1 MGRHLAVDRRRGV
14 AGWPLVALG
23 VVVLLVAGAVVYF
36 ALLRRG
42 DAVDRAGCADTVT
55 LPVLASSGSSAVAK
69 VLSDSF
75 NATTPV
81 ARSSCL
87 TTSVTT
93 LPSPDAV
100 RALAAGWAGRSEPPP
115 GVWIT
120 DDGAALSALD
130 RAASDLT
137 AGRDADPLASSPV
150 VLAVR
155 DADAVAGRRLSWTEL
170 PRELGARGSVKSA
183 DGSPIPLAIP
193 DPRTNRASGYA
204 LNSIVASGDAAPTVA
219 AVRAAAGRLKQLG
232 SARSGAKTTTD
243 ALRQL
248 AAGSAPGAV
257 PVTEAELAAFNAGNG
272 ARLTAVYPAG
282 ATAGDQVFVV
292 GIAAKWLTPTM
303 QDAATR
309 FHAYARS
316 DSGKKVLAGVHL
328 RVPGVTTAAAPG
340 INPDAAVRPLPPAES
355 GVTAALAGALG
366 LPAVAGSPAATS
378 GPTKTATPGP
388 SRALESSPTSSR
400 APASTVQ
407 PSGTST
413 APPAPEPTG
422 GGSSGTAVSSTTL
435 SSTSSSST
443 SSPGTSSSSTSSSST
458 FSSSPSSSRPV
469 DPAYLTITFLVDT
482 SSTWGTVVAGR
493 SRTAWLQQALTGTIS
508 AAANVDVGLVSTSS
522 AVGDAGYA
530 TLVPAGPLT
539 GDVNGST
546 RSAAL
551 ATAIAG
557 LQAAGS
563 RRTYAAL
570 PSVVAEAAKTAGAG
584 RPHRVVLITDGPDQ
598 TPGMP
603 LDQVLASLKTGP
615 ANNPDLHLDVL
626 GVGEAAPDAA
636 LRTIADAGRGSY
648 TQVRRTPELPAILT
662 SVVTGR

>member
-1 MGRHLAVDRRRGV
+1 MGRHLAVDRRRGI

-23 VVVLLVAGAVVYF
+23 VVVLLVVGAVVYF

-42 DAVDRAGCADTVT
+42 DAGNRAGCADTVT
-55 LPVLASSGSSAVAK
+55 LPVLASTGSSAAAK

-75 NATTPV
+75 NATAPV

-87 TTSVTT
+87 TTTVTT

-100 RALAAGWAGRSEPPP
+100 TALAAGWAGRHQPPP

-120 DDGAALSALD
+120 DDGAALAALD
-130 RAASDLT
+130 RSASDLT

-155 DADAVAGRRLSWTEL
+155 VADAAVGGQLSWTAL
-170 PRELGARGSVKSA
+170 PSQLGVRGSVKSA

-204 LNSIVASGDAAPTVA
+204 LNSIVATGDAAPTVA
-219 AVRAAAGRLKQLG
+219 AVRASAGRLRQLG

-243 ALRQL
+243 ALQQL
-248 AAGSAPGAV
+248 AAGSVSGAV

-272 ARLTAVYPAG
+272 TRLTAVYPAG
-282 ATAGDQVFVV
+282 ATAGDQMFVV
-292 GIAAKWLTPTM
+292 GITATWVTPTL

-316 DSGKKVLAGVHL
+316 EAGKKVLAGVHL
-328 RVPGVTTAAAPG
+328 RVQGATTPAAPG
-340 INPDAAVRPLPPAES
+340 INPDAAVRPLPPAEP
-355 GVTAALAGALG
+355 GVTAALAGTLG
-366 LPAVAGSPAATS
+366 LPEVPGSPGTTR
-378 GPTKTATPGP
+378 PTTTATPVP
-388 SRALESSPTSSR
+388 SRALELSPTST
-400 APASTVQ
+400 STVKP
-407 PSGTST
+407 PSGTS
-413 APPAPEPTG
+413 PEPTG
-422 GGSSGTAVSSTTL
+422 GGPSGSAQLSSTPVSSTPVASTSSGT
-435 SSTSSSST
+435 
-443 SSPGTSSSSTSSSST
+443 
-458 FSSSPSSSRPV
+458 SSSRPV
-469 DPAYLTITFLVDT
+469 NPASLTITFLVDT
-482 SSTWGTVVAGR
+482 SSTWGTVVSGR
-493 SRTAWLQQALTGTIS
+493 SRTAWLQQALTGAIS
-508 AAANVDVGLVSTSS
+508 AAGNVDVGLVSTSS

-557 LQAAGS
+557 LQPVGS

-570 PSVVAEAAKTAGAG
+570 PAVVAEAAKTAGPG

-615 ANNPDLHLDVL
+615 ANNPDLPLDIL
-626 GVGEAAPDAA
+626 GVGEAAPDSA

-648 TQVRRTPELPAILT
+648 TQVRHTPELPAILT

>member
-23 VVVLLVAGAVVYF
+23 VVVLLVVGAVVYF

-42 DAVDRAGCADTVT
+42 DAGNRAGCADTVT
-55 LPVLASSGSSAVAK
+55 LPVLASTGSSAAAK

-75 NATTPV
+75 NATAPV

-87 TTSVTT
+87 TTTVTT

-100 RALAAGWAGRSEPPP
+100 TALAAGWAGRHQPPP

-120 DDGAALSALD
+120 DDGAALAALD
-130 RAASDLT
+130 RSASDLT

-155 DADAVAGRRLSWTEL
+155 AADAAVGGQLSWTAL
-170 PRELGARGSVKSA
+170 PSQLGARGSVKSA

-204 LNSIVASGDAAPTVA
+204 LNSIVATGDAAPTVA
-219 AVRAAAGRLKQLG
+219 AVRVSAGRLRQLG

-243 ALRQL
+243 ALQQL
-248 AAGSAPGAV
+248 AAGSVSGAV

-272 ARLTAVYPAG
+272 TRLTAVYPAG
-282 ATAGDQVFVV
+282 ATAGDQMFVV
-292 GIAAKWLTPTM
+292 GITATWVTPTL

-316 DSGKKVLAGVHL
+316 EAGKKVLAGVHL
-328 RVPGVTTAAAPG
+328 RVQGATTPAAPG
-340 INPDAAVRPLPPAES
+340 INPDAAVRPLPPAEP
-355 GVTAALAGALG
+355 GVTAALAGTLG
-366 LPAVAGSPAATS
+366 LPEAPGSPGTTR
-378 GPTKTATPGP
+378 PTTTATPVP
-388 SRALESSPTSSR
+388 SRALELSPTSSP
-400 APASTVQ
+400 APTSTVKP
-407 PSGTST
+407 PSGTS
-413 APPAPEPTG
+413 PASPTPEPTG
-422 GGSSGTAVSSTTL
+422 GGPSGSAQLSSTAVSSTPVA
-435 SSTSSSST
+435 STSS
-443 SSPGTSSSSTSSSST
+443 GT
-458 FSSSPSSSRPV
+458 SSSRPV
-469 DPAYLTITFLVDT
+469 NPASLTITFLVDT
-482 SSTWGTVVAGR
+482 SSTWGTVVSGR
-493 SRTAWLQQALTGTIS
+493 SRTAWLQQALTGAIS
-508 AAANVDVGLVSTSS
+508 AAGNVDVGLVSTSS

-557 LQAAGS
+557 LQPVGS

-570 PSVVAEAAKTAGAG
+570 PAVVAGAAKTAGPG

-603 LDQVLASLKTGP
+603 LDQVLASLKTGS
-615 ANNPDLHLDVL
+615 ANNPDLHLDIL

-648 TQVRRTPELPAILT
+648 TQVRRTPDLPAILT

>member
-23 VVVLLVAGAVVYF
+23 VVVLLVVGAVVYF

-42 DAVDRAGCADTVT
+42 DAGNRAGCADTVT
-55 LPVLASSGSSAVAK
+55 LPVLASTGSSAAAK

-75 NATTPV
+75 NATAPV

-87 TTSVTT
+87 TTTVTT

-100 RALAAGWAGRSEPPP
+100 TALAAGWAGRHQPPP

-120 DDGAALSALD
+120 DDGAALAALD
-130 RAASDLT
+130 RSASDLT

-155 DADAVAGRRLSWTEL
+155 AADAAVGGQLSWTAL
-170 PRELGARGSVKSA
+170 PSQLGARGSVKSA

-204 LNSIVASGDAAPTVA
+204 LNSIVATGDAAPTVA
-219 AVRAAAGRLKQLG
+219 AVRVSAGRLRQLG

-243 ALRQL
+243 ALQQL
-248 AAGSAPGAV
+248 AAGSVSGAV

-272 ARLTAVYPAG
+272 TRLTAVYPAG
-282 ATAGDQVFVV
+282 ATAGDQMFVV
-292 GIAAKWLTPTM
+292 GITASWMTPTL

-309 FHAYARS
+309 FHAYTRS
-316 DSGKKVLAGVHL
+316 EAGKKVLAGVHL
-328 RVPGVTTAAAPG
+328 RVQGATTPAAPG
-340 INPDAAVRPLPPAES
+340 INPDAAVRPLPPAEP
-355 GVTAALAGALG
+355 GVTAALAGTLG
-366 LPAVAGSPAATS
+366 LPEVPGSPGTTR
-378 GPTKTATPGP
+378 PTTTATPVP
-388 SRALESSPTSSR
+388 SRALELSPTSSP
-400 APASTVQ
+400 APTSTVKP
-407 PSGTST
+407 PSGTS
-413 APPAPEPTG
+413 PASPTPEPTG
-422 GGSSGTAVSSTTL
+422 GGPSGSAQLSSTAVSSTPVA
-435 SSTSSSST
+435 STSS
-443 SSPGTSSSSTSSSST
+443 GT
-458 FSSSPSSSRPV
+458 SSSRPV
-469 DPAYLTITFLVDT
+469 NPASLTITFLVDT
-482 SSTWGTVVAGR
+482 SSTWGTVVSGR
-493 SRTAWLQQALTGTIS
+493 SRTAWLQQALTGAIS
-508 AAANVDVGLVSTSS
+508 AAGNVDVGLVSTSS

-557 LQAAGS
+557 LQPVGS

-570 PSVVAEAAKTAGAG
+570 PAVVAGAAKTAGPG

-603 LDQVLASLKTGP
+603 LDQVLASLKTGS
-615 ANNPDLHLDVL
+615 ANNPDLHLDIL

-648 TQVRRTPELPAILT
+648 TQVRRTPDLPAILT

>member
-1 MGRHLAVDRRRGV
+1 MGRHLAVDRRRGI

-23 VVVLLVAGAVVYF
+23 VVVLLVVGAVVYF

-42 DAVDRAGCADTVT
+42 DAGNRAGCADTVT
-55 LPVLASSGSSAVAK
+55 LPALASTGSSAAAK

-75 NATTPV
+75 NATAPV

-87 TTSVTT
+87 TTTVTT

-100 RALAAGWAGRSEPPP
+100 TALAAGWAGRHQPPP

-120 DDGAALSALD
+120 DDGAALAALD
-130 RAASDLT
+130 RSASDLT

-155 DADAVAGRRLSWTEL
+155 AADAAVGGQLSWTAL
-170 PRELGARGSVKSA
+170 PSQLGVRGSVKSA

-204 LNSIVASGDAAPTVA
+204 LNSIVATGDAAPTVA
-219 AVRAAAGRLKQLG
+219 AVRASAGRLRQLG

-243 ALRQL
+243 ALQQL
-248 AAGSAPGAV
+248 AAGSVSGAV

-272 ARLTAVYPAG
+272 TRLTAVYPAG
-282 ATAGDQVFVV
+282 ATAGDQMFVV
-292 GIAAKWLTPTM
+292 GITATWVTPTL

-316 DSGKKVLAGVHL
+316 EAGKKVLAGVHL
-328 RVPGVTTAAAPG
+328 RVQGATTPAAPG
-340 INPDAAVRPLPPAES
+340 INPDAAVRPLPPAEP
-355 GVTAALAGALG
+355 GVTAALAGTLG
-366 LPAVAGSPAATS
+366 LPEVPGSPGTTR
-378 GPTKTATPGP
+378 PTTTATPVP
-388 SRALESSPTSSR
+388 SRALELSPTSSP
-400 APASTVQ
+400 APTSTVKP
-407 PSGTST
+407 PSGTS
-413 APPAPEPTG
+413 PASPTPKPTG
-422 GGSSGTAVSSTTL
+422 GGPSGSAQLSSTAVSSTPVA
-435 SSTSSSST
+435 STSS
-443 SSPGTSSSSTSSSST
+443 GT
-458 FSSSPSSSRPV
+458 SSSRPV
-469 DPAYLTITFLVDT
+469 NPASLTITFLVDT
-482 SSTWGTVVAGR
+482 SSTWGTVVSGR
-493 SRTAWLQQALTGTIS
+493 SRTAWLQQALTGAIS
-508 AAANVDVGLVSTSS
+508 AAGNVDVGLVSTSS

-557 LQAAGS
+557 LQPVGS

-570 PSVVAEAAKTAGAG
+570 PAVVAEAAKTAGPG

-603 LDQVLASLKTGP
+603 LDQVLASLKTGS
-615 ANNPDLHLDVL
+615 ANNPDLHLDIL

-648 TQVRRTPELPAILT
+648 TQVRHTPELPAILT

>member
-23 VVVLLVAGAVVYF
+23 VVVLLVVGAVVYF

-42 DAVDRAGCADTVT
+42 DAGNRAGCADTVT
-55 LPVLASSGSSAVAK
+55 LPVLASTGSSAAAK

-75 NATTPV
+75 NATAPV

-87 TTSVTT
+87 TTTVTT

-100 RALAAGWAGRSEPPP
+100 TALAAGWAGRHQPPP

-120 DDGAALSALD
+120 DDGAALAALD
-130 RAASDLT
+130 RSASDLT

-155 DADAVAGRRLSWTEL
+155 AADAAVGGQLSWTAL
-170 PRELGARGSVKSA
+170 PSQLGARGSVKSA

-204 LNSIVASGDAAPTVA
+204 LNSIVATGDAAPTVA
-219 AVRAAAGRLKQLG
+219 AVRVSAGRLRQLG

-243 ALRQL
+243 ALQQL
-248 AAGSAPGAV
+248 AAGSVSGAV

-272 ARLTAVYPAG
+272 TRLTAVYPAG
-282 ATAGDQVFVV
+282 ATAGDQMFVV
-292 GIAAKWLTPTM
+292 GITATWMTPTL

-309 FHAYARS
+309 FHAYTRS
-316 DSGKKVLAGVHL
+316 EAGKKVLAGVHL
-328 RVPGVTTAAAPG
+328 RVQGATTPAAPG
-340 INPDAAVRPLPPAES
+340 INPDAAVRPLPPAEP
-355 GVTAALAGALG
+355 GVTAALAGTLG
-366 LPAVAGSPAATS
+366 LPEVPGSPGTTR
-378 GPTKTATPGP
+378 PTTTATPVP
-388 SRALESSPTSSR
+388 SRALELSPTSSP
-400 APASTVQ
+400 APTSTVKP
-407 PSGTST
+407 PSGTS
-413 APPAPEPTG
+413 PASPTPEPTG
-422 GGSSGTAVSSTTL
+422 GGPSGSAQLSSTAVSSTPVA
-435 SSTSSSST
+435 STSS
-443 SSPGTSSSSTSSSST
+443 GT
-458 FSSSPSSSRPV
+458 SSSRPV
-469 DPAYLTITFLVDT
+469 NPASLTITFLVDT
-482 SSTWGTVVAGR
+482 SSTWGTVVSGR
-493 SRTAWLQQALTGTIS
+493 SRTAWLQQALTGAIS
-508 AAANVDVGLVSTSS
+508 AAGNVDVGLVSTSS

-557 LQAAGS
+557 LQPVGS

-570 PSVVAEAAKTAGAG
+570 PAVVAGAAKTAGPG

-603 LDQVLASLKTGP
+603 LDQVLASLKTGS
-615 ANNPDLHLDVL
+615 ANNPDLHLDIL

-648 TQVRRTPELPAILT
+648 TQVRRTPDLPAILT

>member
-55 LPVLASSGSSAVAK
+55 LPVLASTGSSVAAK

-75 NATTPV
+75 NATAPV

-87 TTSVTT
+87 TATVTA

-100 RALAAGWAGRSEPPP
+100 TALAAGWAGRHQPPP

-120 DDGAALSALD
+120 DDGAALAALD
-130 RAASDLT
+130 RSASDLT

-155 DADAVAGRRLSWTEL
+155 AADAAVGGQLSWTAL
-170 PRELGARGSVKSA
+170 PSQLGARGSVKSA

-204 LNSIVASGDAAPTVA
+204 LNSIVATGDAAPTVA
-219 AVRAAAGRLKQLG
+219 AVRAAAGRLRQLG

-243 ALRQL
+243 ALQQL
-248 AAGSAPGAV
+248 AAGSVSGAV

-272 ARLTAVYPAG
+272 TRLTAVYPAG
-282 ATAGDQVFVV
+282 ATAGDQMFVV
-292 GIAAKWLTPTM
+292 GITATWVTPTL

-316 DSGKKVLAGVHL
+316 EAGKKVLAGVHL
-328 RVPGVTTAAAPG
+328 RVPGATTPAAPG
-340 INPDAAVRPLPPAES
+340 INPDAAVRPLPPAEP
-355 GVTAALAGALG
+355 GVTAALAGTLG
-366 LPAVAGSPAATS
+366 LPEVPGSPGTTS
-378 GPTKTATPGP
+378 GPTRTATPVP
-388 SRALESSPTSSR
+388 SRALESSRTSPPVN
-400 APASTVQ
+400 PAS
-407 PSGTST
+407 
-413 APPAPEPTG
+413 
-422 GGSSGTAVSSTTL
+422 
-435 SSTSSSST
+435 
-443 SSPGTSSSSTSSSST
+443 
-458 FSSSPSSSRPV
+458 
-469 DPAYLTITFLVDT
+469 LTITFLVDT

-493 SRTAWLQQALTGTIS
+493 SRTAWLQQALTGAMS
-508 AAANVDVGLVSTSS
+508 AAGNVDVGLVSTSS

-557 LQAAGS
+557 LQSAGS

-570 PSVVAEAAKTAGAG
+570 PAVLAEAAKTAGPG

-603 LDQVLASLKTGP
+603 LDQVLASLKTGS
-615 ANNPDLHLDVL
+615 ANNPDLHLDIL
-626 GVGEAAPDAA
+626 GVSEAAPDSA

>member
-1 MGRHLAVDRRRGV
+1 
-14 AGWPLVALG
+14 
-23 VVVLLVAGAVVYF
+23 
-36 ALLRRG
+36 
-42 DAVDRAGCADTVT
+42 
-55 LPVLASSGSSAVAK
+55 
-69 VLSDSF
+69 
-75 NATTPV
+75 
-81 ARSSCL
+81 
-87 TTSVTT
+87 
-93 LPSPDAV
+93 
-100 RALAAGWAGRSEPPP
+100 
-115 GVWIT
+115 
-120 DDGAALSALD
+120 
-130 RAASDLT
+130 
-137 AGRDADPLASSPV
+137 V

-155 DADAVAGRRLSWTEL
+155 AADAAVGGQLSWTAL
-170 PRELGARGSVKSA
+170 PSQLGVRGSVKSA

-204 LNSIVASGDAAPTVA
+204 LNSIVATGDAAPTVA
-219 AVRAAAGRLKQLG
+219 AVRASAGRLRQLG

-243 ALRQL
+243 ALQQL
-248 AAGSAPGAV
+248 AAGSVSGAV

-272 ARLTAVYPAG
+272 TRLTAVYPAG
-282 ATAGDQVFVV
+282 ATAGDQMFVV
-292 GIAAKWLTPTM
+292 GITATWVTPTL

-316 DSGKKVLAGVHL
+316 EAGKKVLAGVHL
-328 RVPGVTTAAAPG
+328 RVQGATTPAAPG
-340 INPDAAVRPLPPAES
+340 INPDAAVRPLPPAEP
-355 GVTAALAGALG
+355 GVTAALAGTLG
-366 LPAVAGSPAATS
+366 LPEVPGSPGTTR
-378 GPTKTATPGP
+378 PTTTATPVP
-388 SRALESSPTSSR
+388 SRALELSPTSSP
-400 APASTVQ
+400 APTSTVKP
-407 PSGTST
+407 PSGTS
-413 APPAPEPTG
+413 PASPTPKPTG
-422 GGSSGTAVSSTTL
+422 GGPSGSAQLSSTAVSGSAQLSSTAVSSTPVA
-435 SSTSSSST
+435 STSS
-443 SSPGTSSSSTSSSST
+443 GT
-458 FSSSPSSSRPV
+458 SSSRPV
-469 DPAYLTITFLVDT
+469 IPASLTITFLVDT
-482 SSTWGTVVAGR
+482 SSTWGTVVSGR
-493 SRTAWLQQALTGTIS
+493 SRTAWLQQALTGAIS
-508 AAANVDVGLVSTSS
+508 AAGNVDVGLVSTSS

-557 LQAAGS
+557 LQPVGS

-570 PSVVAEAAKTAGAG
+570 PAVVAEAAKTAGPG

>member
-1 MGRHLAVDRRRGV
+1 MGRHLAVDRRRGI

-23 VVVLLVAGAVVYF
+23 VVVLLVVGAVVYF

-42 DAVDRAGCADTVT
+42 DAGNRAGCADTVT
-55 LPVLASSGSSAVAK
+55 LPVLASTGSSAAAK

-75 NATTPV
+75 NATAPV

-87 TTSVTT
+87 TTTVTT

-100 RALAAGWAGRSEPPP
+100 TALAAGWAGRHQPPP

-120 DDGAALSALD
+120 DDGAALAALD
-130 RAASDLT
+130 RSASDLT

-155 DADAVAGRRLSWTEL
+155 AADAAVGRQLSWTAL
-170 PRELGARGSVKSA
+170 PSQLGVRGSVKSA

-204 LNSIVASGDAAPTVA
+204 LNSIVATGDAAPTVA
-219 AVRAAAGRLKQLG
+219 AVRASADRLRQLG

-243 ALRQL
+243 ALQQL
-248 AAGSAPGAV
+248 AAGSVFGAV

-272 ARLTAVYPAG
+272 TRLTAVYPAG
-282 ATAGDQVFVV
+282 ATAGDQMFVV
-292 GIAAKWLTPTM
+292 GITATWVTPTL

-316 DSGKKVLAGVHL
+316 EAGKKVLAGVHL
-328 RVPGVTTAAAPG
+328 RVQGATTRAAPG
-340 INPDAAVRPLPPAES
+340 INPDAAVRPLPPAEP
-355 GVTAALAGALG
+355 GVTAALAGTLG
-366 LPAVAGSPAATS
+366 LPEVPGSPGTTS
-378 GPTKTATPGP
+378 GPTTTATPVP
-388 SRALESSPTSSR
+388 SRALESSRTSSPAPTS
-400 APASTVQ
+400 TVKP
-407 PSGTST
+407 PSGTSPT
-413 APPAPEPTG
+413 PEPTG
-422 GGSSGTAVSSTTL
+422 GGPSGSAQRSSTALPSTQVSSTALSSTPVSSASSGT
-435 SSTSSSST
+435 
-443 SSPGTSSSSTSSSST
+443 
-458 FSSSPSSSRPV
+458 SSSRPV
-469 DPAYLTITFLVDT
+469 NPASLTITFLVDT
-482 SSTWGTVVAGR
+482 SSTWGTVVSGT
-493 SRTAWLQQALTGTIS
+493 SRTAWLQQALTGAIS
-508 AAANVDVGLVSTSS
+508 AAGNVDVGLVSTSS

-539 GDVNGST
+539 GDVNGNT

-557 LQAAGS
+557 LQPAGS

-570 PSVVAEAAKTAGAG
+570 PAVVAEAAKTAGPA

-603 LDQVLASLKTGP
+603 LDQVLASLKTGS
-615 ANNPDLHLDVL
+615 ANNPDLHLDIL

-648 TQVRRTPELPAILT
+648 TQVRRTPDLPAILT

>member
-1 MGRHLAVDRRRGV
+1 MGRHLAVDRRRGI

-23 VVVLLVAGAVVYF
+23 VVVLLVVGAVVYF

-42 DAVDRAGCADTVT
+42 DAGNRAGCADTVT
-55 LPVLASSGSSAVAK
+55 LPVLASTGSSAAAK

-75 NATTPV
+75 NATAPV

-87 TTSVTT
+87 TTTVTT

-100 RALAAGWAGRSEPPP
+100 TALAAGWAGRHQPPP

-120 DDGAALSALD
+120 DDGAALAALD
-130 RAASDLT
+130 RSASDLT

-155 DADAVAGRRLSWTEL
+155 AADAAVGGQLSWTAL
-170 PRELGARGSVKSA
+170 PSQLGVRGSVKSA

-204 LNSIVASGDAAPTVA
+204 LNSIVATGDAAPTVA
-219 AVRAAAGRLKQLG
+219 AVRASAGRLRQLG

-243 ALRQL
+243 ALQQL
-248 AAGSAPGAV
+248 AAGSVSGAV

-272 ARLTAVYPAG
+272 TRLTAVYPAG
-282 ATAGDQVFVV
+282 ATAGDQMFVV
-292 GIAAKWLTPTM
+292 GITATWVTPTL

-316 DSGKKVLAGVHL
+316 EAGKKVLAGVHL
-328 RVPGVTTAAAPG
+328 RVQGATTPAAPG
-340 INPDAAVRPLPPAES
+340 INPDAAVRPLPPAEP
-355 GVTAALAGALG
+355 GVTAALAGTLG
-366 LPAVAGSPAATS
+366 LPEVPGSPGTTR
-378 GPTKTATPGP
+378 PTTTATPVP
-388 SRALESSPTSSR
+388 SRALELSPTSSP
-400 APASTVQ
+400 APTSTVKP
-407 PSGTST
+407 PSGTS
-413 APPAPEPTG
+413 PASPTPKPTG
-422 GGSSGTAVSSTTL
+422 GGPSGSAQLSSTAVSGSAQLSSTAVSSTPVA
-435 SSTSSSST
+435 STSS
-443 SSPGTSSSSTSSSST
+443 GT
-458 FSSSPSSSRPV
+458 SSSRPV
-469 DPAYLTITFLVDT
+469 NPASLTITFLVDT
-482 SSTWGTVVAGR
+482 SSTWGTVVSGR
-493 SRTAWLQQALTGTIS
+493 SRTAWLQQALTGAIS
-508 AAANVDVGLVSTSS
+508 AAGNVDVGLVSTSS

-557 LQAAGS
+557 LQPVGS

-570 PSVVAEAAKTAGAG
+570 PAVVAEAAKTAGPG

-603 LDQVLASLKTGP
+603 LDQVLASLKTGS
-615 ANNPDLHLDVL
+615 ANNPDLHLDIL

-648 TQVRRTPELPAILT
+648 TQVRHTPELPAILT